1 MARVQDADAAPVPA
15 LPMLAPVLATPRR
28 EGGCVMPKGKPVAAG
43 VCEPDDDLWV
53 ELADEWEAF
62 IRELEAEEEG
72 HRGQAVNG

>member
-1 MARVQDADAAPVPA
+1 MKR
-15 LPMLAPVLATPRR
+15 
-28 EGGCVMPKGKPVAAG
+28 GKPVAAG

-72 HRGQAVNG
+72 HRGQTVNS